1 MKGGKHVGKKLKE
14 LCRSRLAQFLT
25 VQSAIVATIVQF
37 AYCSDA
43 SAIYANVR
51 SELLPFMRSAANTGI
66 HLAIAVG
73 IIASIVYMSSSNEQ
87 SAEKGK
93 SWALRAL
100 GAIVLCYVLKSRLGI
115 GILDKIVNELLL

>member
-1 MKGGKHVGKKLKE
+1 MKKRLKE

-25 VQSAIVATIVQF
+25 VQGTIVAAVVQF
-37 AYCSDA
+37 VYCSDA
-43 SAIYANVR
+43 SAIYASVR